1 MVNAAVAK
9 LERFAS
15 PSAARNAVPIADALA
30 PVLPGAGLVL
40 EVASGNGYHAAILAA
55 CFPDLSW
62 QPSDPDPELRMM
74 AAEVRET
81 AQLSNLL
88 PPLDLNAG
96 ESPWPISHA
105 DAILCCNMIHIA
117 PWPAAAGLMRGAS
130 QILSSGSALILYGPF
145 AVEGVHTAPS
155 NAQFDHSLRARNP
168 AWGVRDTVDVDQI
181 AQSQGLEFECHIPMP
196 ANNMIRVYR
205 RTTA

>member
-1 MVNAAVAK
+1 MSDSRREAPAVARNRDAILAV
-9 LERFAS
+9 LEETL
-15 PSAARNAVPIADALA
+15 PST
-30 PVLPGAGLVL
+30 GLVL
-40 EVASGNGYHAAILAA
+40 EIASGTGEHAVHFARAL
-55 CFPDLSW
+55 PDLEFAT
-62 QPSDPDPELRMM
+62 SDPSAEARTSTAAWCAHEALPNLRRPVELDVR
-74 AAEVRET
+74 AESWPIEE
-81 AQLSNLL
+81 
-88 PPLDLNAG
+88 PLDAL
-96 ESPWPISHA
+96 
-105 DAILCCNMIHIA
+105 LCCNMIHIA